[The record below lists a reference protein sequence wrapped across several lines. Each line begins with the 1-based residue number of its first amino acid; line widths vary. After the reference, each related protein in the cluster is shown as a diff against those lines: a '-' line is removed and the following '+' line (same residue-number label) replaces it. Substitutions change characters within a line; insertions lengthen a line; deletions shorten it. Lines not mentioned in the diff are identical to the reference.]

1 MDKSYWPP
9 GSLPKEEFSW
19 KNFLRSKGAK
29 GLESIFKYVPE
40 SMKVSLL
47 KGMHKMHPTQAEE
60 FMRNMFWD
68 DTTSAGWDEWVQDTT
83 RHLWRQDE
91 GMNKTYGL
99 WQGPLKP
106 KDYNVIYDYWPA
118 RAANLEMEKLFRDKL
133 RDPNLDATEKKMLED
148 MLKYGGTDDAKY
160 QMAVMEQQHKLNQG
174 SMLDDAKKYQIA
186 LYEQQGKYAPLG
198 KVIDFETKKRQMT
211 PKGIPWSNM
220 GMKILNHP
228 VTQTLGKGAR
238 FIGGVGDVA
247 LGGMAVSDVMGGT
260 NFVGDSVRGINE
272 MMNVPYKDDGT
283 VWRDTQAYENFR
295 NPPSPAVGQPGGAP
309 VRRFNRG
316 GIVSLMV

>member
-19 KNFLRSKGAK
+19 KNFLGSKGAK

-40 SMKVSLL
+40 SMKVSFL

-60 FMRNMFWD
+60 FMRKMFWD
-68 DTTSAGWDEWVQDTT
+68 DTTSAGWDEWVMDTT
-83 RHLWRQDE
+83 RHLWGPDE
-91 GMNKTYGL
+91 GNKTYGL

-118 RAANLEMEKLFRDKL
+118 RAADLETQELFRRKLREPNLSAADRKLF
-133 RDPNLDATEKKMLED
+133 ED
-148 MLKYGGTDDAKY
+148 MLKYGATDDAKY

-211 PKGIPWSNM
+211 PKGIPWSNI

-272 MMNVPYKDDGT
+272 MMGVPYKDDGT

-295 NPPSPAVGQPGGAP
+295 NPPPPAVGQPGGPP
-309 VRRFNRG
+309 VERFNRG
-316 GIVSLMV
+316 GIATLV